1 MKIGDLVKLK
11 FESAYRRYGIV
22 HSVHSSHSLKN
33 VDDSVRLVKIYLLGP
48 RSDISP
54 PRTASSLHERGKLTS
69 CGYLADELTLVSS
82 A

>member
-22 HSVHSSHSLKN
+22 HSVHNSDLKN

-48 RSDISP
+48 RSDIAP
-54 PRTASSLHERGKLTS
+54 DKYYGRMHERGKLTS

>member
-11 FESAYRRYGIV
+11 YESAYRRYGIV
-22 HSVHSSHSLKN
+22 HSVSSN
-33 VDDSVRLVKIYLLGP
+33 ENRNDSVSLVKIYLLGP
-48 RSDISP
+48 RSDRISP
-54 PRTASSLHERGKLTS
+54 TGYYGSLHERGKLTS